1 MISEITMQPNYAA
14 VIELAKQAG
23 AAILDIY
30 NRSAYTV
37 VEKSDESPLTE
48 ADIAAHQI
56 IDAGLPKIFDVPIIS
71 EEAETPDQEQRSQWK
86 QFWLVDPLD
95 GTKEFINRHG
105 EFTVNIAL
113 IVEGEP
119 VFGLIYAP
127 VTDEC
132 FYGGD
137 GKAFCKV
144 GDEPAIPL
152 KASNP
157 DLQIGEF
164 DRIRVLGSKRH
175 GMDQFNRLCEK
186 LEQKVARVE
195 RISVGSALKLGYL
208 ASGQGEVYP
217 RFGNVSEWDIAAGH
231 AILRCVGGDILSLQY
246 EQISYGK
253 KPSMI
258 VPGFFAIGQV
268 DFDWRTLLLS

>member
-1 MISEITMQPNYAA
+1 MQPNYAA
-14 VIELAKQAG
+14 IIELAKQAG
-23 AAILDIY
+23 DAILEIY
-30 NRSAYTV
+30 NRSEYTV
-37 VEKSDESPLTE
+37 VEKEDESPLTE
-48 ADIAAHQI
+48 ADLAAHHI
-56 IDAGLPKIFDVPIIS
+56 IDAGLPGILDVPIIS
-71 EEAETPDQEQRSQWK
+71 EEAATPDKELRSQWK

-95 GTKEFINRHG
+95 GTKEFIDRHG
-105 EFTVNIAL
+105 EFTINIAL
-113 IVEGEP
+113 IEEGEP

-137 GKAFCKV
+137 GKAFCKI
-144 GDEPAIPL
+144 GDEPAIPI

-157 DLQIGEF
+157 NLQIGEHE
-164 DRIRVLGSKRH
+164 RIRVLGSKRH
-175 GMDQFNRLCEK
+175 GTENFARLCEK

-195 RISVGSALKLGYL
+195 RVTVGSALKLGYL
-208 ASGQGEVYP
+208 ASGQAELYP
-217 RFGNVSEWDIAAGH
+217 RFGNVCEWDIAAGH

-246 EQISYGK
+246 EHLTYGN
-253 KPSMI
+253 KPTMI

>member
-1 MISEITMQPNYAA
+1 MQPHYSA
-14 VIELAKQAG
+14 VIELAKTAG

-30 NRSAYTV
+30 NRSEYTV

-48 ADIAAHQI
+48 ADLAAHQI
-56 IDAGLPKIFDVPIIS
+56 ISKGLPDILNVPVIS
-71 EEAETPDQEQRSQWK
+71 EEADTPDQEQRAQWN

-95 GTKEFINRHG
+95 GTKEFIDRHG

-113 IVEGEP
+113 IEEGQP

-137 GKAFCKV
+137 GKAFCKI
-144 GDEPAIPL
+144 GDEPAIPI

-157 DLQIGEF
+157 NTQIGEF
-164 DRIRVLGSKRH
+164 DRLRVLGSKRH
-175 GMDQFNRLCEK
+175 GTDEFNRLCDK
-186 LEQKVARVE
+186 LEERVASVE
-195 RISVGSALKLGYL
+195 RIAVGSALKLAYL
-208 ASGQGEVYP
+208 ASGQAEVYP
-217 RFGNVSEWDIAAGH
+217 RLGNVSEWDIAAGH
-231 AILRCVGGDILSLQY
+231 AILRAVGGDILSLQY
-246 EQISYGK
+246 ESIRYGH

-258 VPGFFAIGQV
+258 VPGFFALGQV
-268 DFDWRTLLLS
+268 DFDWRTLLLA

>member
-1 MISEITMQPNYAA
+1 MQPNYAA
-14 VIELAKQAG
+14 VIELARTAG
-23 AAILDIY
+23 AAILEIY
-30 NRSAYTV
+30 NRSDYTV
-37 VEKSDESPLTE
+37 VEKADDSPLTE
-48 ADIAAHQI
+48 ADLAAHHIINNGLSSI
-56 IDAGLPKIFDVPIIS
+56 IDLPIIS
-71 EEAETPDQEQRSQWK
+71 EEADIPTQEQRAQWQ

-95 GTKEFINRHG
+95 GTKEFIDRQG
-105 EFTVNIAL
+105 EFTINIAL
-113 IVEGEP
+113 IEEGQP

-137 GKAFCKV
+137 GKAFCKI
-144 GDEPAIPL
+144 GDEPAITI

-157 DLQIGEF
+157 NVQIGEY

-175 GMDQFNRLCEK
+175 GTDTLHRLCDK
-186 LEQKVARVE
+186 LEHRVASVE
-195 RISVGSALKLGYL
+195 RIAVGSALKLAYL

-246 EQISYGK
+246 ESIKYGH

-258 VPGFFAIGQV
+258 VPGFFALGQI

>member
-1 MISEITMQPNYAA
+1 MQPNYAA
-14 VIELAKQAG
+14 LIALARTAG
-23 AAILDIY
+23 AAILDVY
-30 NRSAYTV
+30 NRSEYTV
-37 VEKSDESPLTE
+37 VEKADESPLTE
-48 ADIAAHQI
+48 ADLAAHHI
-56 IDAGLPKIFDVPIIS
+56 ISNGLPAILDVPVIS
-71 EEAETPDQEQRSQWK
+71 EEADTPSQEQRAQWN

-95 GTKEFINRHG
+95 GTKEFIERHD

-113 IVEGEP
+113 IENGQP

-132 FYGGD
+132 FYGGA
-137 GKAFCKV
+137 GKAFRKV
-144 GDEPAIPL
+144 GDEPATPI

-157 DLQIGEF
+157 NMQIGES
-164 DRIRVLGSKRH
+164 DCIRVLGSKRH
-175 GMDQFNRLCEK
+175 GTDALNRLCDK
-186 LEQKVARVE
+186 LEQRVASVE
-195 RISVGSALKLGYL
+195 LISVGSALKLAYL
-208 ASGQGEVYP
+208 ASGRGEVYP

-246 EQISYGK
+246 ETIKYGH

-258 VPGFFAIGQV
+258 VPGFFAVGQV

>member
-1 MISEITMQPNYAA
+1 MQPNYAA
-14 VIELAKQAG
+14 VIELARTAG

-30 NRSAYTV
+30 NRSEYTV
-37 VEKSDESPLTE
+37 VEKADDSPLTE
-48 ADIAAHQI
+48 ADLAAHHI
-56 IDAGLPKIFDVPIIS
+56 IAAGLPKILDVPVIS
-71 EEAETPDQEQRSQWK
+71 EEADTPEQEQRSQWN

-95 GTKEFINRHG
+95 GTKEFIDRHG

-113 IVEGEP
+113 IQEGQP

-132 FYGGD
+132 FYGGE

-144 GDEPAIPL
+144 GSEPAIPL

-157 DLQIGEF
+157 NIQIGEF

-175 GMDQFNRLCEK
+175 GTEKLQRLCEK
-186 LEQKVARVE
+186 LEQKVASVE
-195 RISVGSALKLGYL
+195 LISVGSALKLAYL

-231 AILRCVGGDILSLQY
+231 AIIRSVGGDLLSLQY
-246 EQISYGK
+246 EPIRYGD

-258 VPGFFAIGQV
+258 VPGFFAIGDV